1 MIWQLFRFLGR
12 NLSNF
17 FRCFF
22 GKFKI
27 PKIHSEINWPL
38 LRSLCLRTNWLP
50 SQFMFS
56 LSKIP
61 RWNKK
66 SQVQHIFLLS
76 RFPPNIMY
84 VNSVRCL
91 NKSRPLGQLGYR
103 LYKLKP
109 ISSFKQHNGLFPAI
123 PHNEV
128 NYFLSRIW
136 MSKQFHEAFWKK
148 KNIPG

>member
-1 MIWQLFRFLGR
+1 MRA
-12 NLSNF
+12 
-17 FRCFF
+17 
-22 GKFKI
+22 
-27 PKIHSEINWPL
+27 
-38 LRSLCLRTNWLP
+38 NWLP

-84 VNSVRCL
+84 INSVRCL

-148 KNIPG
+148 KIYQDKICMYISCKEGRDKQFNFDFIFVFVPIVSWNTSK